1 MGISLANPH
10 ARQATEFLVL
20 GSIVGAA
27 LFSSLA
33 ITLNLK
39 RRRSRGAM
47 APLWVGT
54 VTLNCLVLI
63 FGVLILISTRQI
75 VNPAVA
81 DTARMAAAVAPDALS
96 VEARRSFLFAALLF
110 AAPV

>member
-27 LFSSLA
+27 LFSSVA

-54 VTLNCLVLI
+54 VTLNCLVAV

-75 VNPAVA
+75 VNPAIA
-81 DTARMAAAVAPDALS
+81 ETARMAVSMTPDPIS
-96 VEARRSFLFAALLF
+96 VEQRRSLLF
-110 AAPV
+110 P